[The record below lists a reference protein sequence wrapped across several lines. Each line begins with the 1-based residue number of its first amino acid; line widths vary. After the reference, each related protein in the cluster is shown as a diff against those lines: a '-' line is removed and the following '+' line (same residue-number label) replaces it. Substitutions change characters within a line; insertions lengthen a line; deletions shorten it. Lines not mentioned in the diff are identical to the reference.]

1 MKIALLVV
9 FLGGSMM
16 PSVTFAQSAQGE
28 GAAPRPGSPSQGS
41 ISQSN
46 QNAVFTPSTPGT
58 NTPLPKAGDPVI
70 YSPTNNTTPSSQ
82 CGFTN
87 IIACIKEGLTFVLSE
102 LSFAILTIS
111 AYILGLAGLLL
122 KFVID
127 YTVVNMSVRIDA
139 VGTIDVAWTAFR
151 DLANMLFIFIILYIA
166 IGTILNLGSVSTK
179 KMLVNVIIIG
189 LLINFSLFFTKI
201 IIDASNIVTIGF
213 YNNIM
218 VSDTGA
224 GGWGEFGLAGPFVDK
239 MQVVGIYDKKVLT
252 SLGSDYK
259 NILLLGLGGGLIFL
273 VAAFIFLAISFLFIG
288 RFIILVFLMI
298 LSPVAFASVALPE
311 DKYSKMWWNKLLDQC
326 IFAPVFMALLWVSL
340 QLIGGILPDTTDK
353 PGFAKA
359 LVGTNPVESLPIVM
373 NFIIIIAML
382 LFCLLV
388 AKQLG
393 AMGASTAINAGNKIK
408 SWGQGKIRGAGA
420 FGARVAINQTAGRA
434 ERYLNDKGMN
444 EGLLSRGVL
453 KATGLLTK
461 QKLAGKSTQETE
473 EAKEKAQEAHAVLV
487 DKNLQKKNADKMEA
501 DRAQALPQVKIDL
514 TNHTAAEQANKTTKE
529 TREADLVTAINTG
542 TALSD
547 TNFEK
552 EKKDLTSLETDMRVN
567 PAQYD
572 TDANRQKK
580 WEKKKKIEMTE
591 RLKEDIALAKVE
603 LEKSKINRKIAES
616 KIRDIETGAGP
627 STKEEIAQLEDMR
640 KERAVQLANKRF
652 AGKKTEKAIDYLR
665 GKTGEKDTSKT
676 GQLIAELEKIS

>member
-9 FLGGSMM
+9 FLGGVVV
-16 PSVTFAQSAQGE
+16 PSVTFAI
-28 GAAPRPGSPSQGS
+28 P
-41 ISQSN
+41 
-46 QNAVFTPSTPGT
+46 
-58 NTPLPKAGDPVI
+58 
-70 YSPTNNTTPSSQ
+70 PTDNWVTTVNTTLPDGTPYSYRTDGSVVNDIPVPIDTSK
-82 CGFTN
+82 CGILNLPVCMEEF
-87 IIACIKEGLTFVLSE
+87 LTFLLSE
-102 LSFAILTIS
+102 LSFAVLTIS
-111 AYILGLAGLLL
+111 AYILGVAGLLL

-239 MQVVGIYDKKVLT
+239 MQVVGIYDKKVLA

-259 NILLLGLGGGLIFL
+259 NILLLGLGGGLIVL

-326 IFAPVFMALLWVSL
+326 IFAPVFMVLLWVSL

-408 SWGQGKIRGAGA
+408 NSVQGKIRGAGA

-444 EGLLSRGVL
+444 EGLLSRDVL
-453 KATGLLTK
+453 AATVLLTK
-461 QKLAGKSTQETE
+461 QKLAGKSTQDTE
-473 EAKEKAQEAHAVLV
+473 EAKRKAQEAHAVLV
-487 DKNLQKKNADKMEA
+487 YKNLQKKNADKMKA

-514 TNHTAAEQANKTTKE
+514 TKHTAAEQANKTTKE

-542 TALSD
+542 TALSNI
-547 TNFEK
+547 NFEK
-552 EKKDLTSLETDMRVN
+552 EKRDLTSLETDMRVN

-572 TDANRQKK
+572 TDANRNERL
-580 WEKKKKIEMTE
+580 EKKKKIEMTE

-640 KERAVQLANKRF
+640 KERAVQLANKSFRRF
-652 AGKKTEKAIDYLR
+652 RKKTEKAIDYLR